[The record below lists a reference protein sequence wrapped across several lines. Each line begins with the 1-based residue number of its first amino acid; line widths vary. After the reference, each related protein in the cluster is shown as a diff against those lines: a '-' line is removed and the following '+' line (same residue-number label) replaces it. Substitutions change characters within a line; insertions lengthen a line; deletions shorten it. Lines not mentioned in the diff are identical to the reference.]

1 MMAVYITE
9 RGFSFTGEDAG
20 RAVRVLL
27 NRLARGQSGSRESRR
42 ERRARERR
50 ARKVNRKGKSR

>member
-1 MMAVYITE
+1 MAVYITE

-42 ERRARERR
+42 ERRSRGRR
-50 ARKVNRKGKSR
+50 SRRIRKGGSR

>member
-1 MMAVYITE
+1 MAVYITE
-9 RGFSFTGEDAG
+9 RGFSCTGGDAN

-27 NRLARGQSGSRESRR
+27 NRLAGSGSRESRR